1 MPDPIARLTV
11 DLDAVAH
18 NAAACA
24 RASGSTVA
32 PVVKA
37 DAYGLGAAAVAR
49 RLWVEGARTFFVARL
64 EEGVGTR
71 EAIPQAEVY
80 VLDGCTEGSAGA
92 LVEHRLKPV
101 LNSLDQVARWSQAGG
116 GFAGLHIDTGMNR
129 LGLRVEEAQ
138 ALAASPDRLR
148 HVDLDLVMSHLAC
161 AGEPEHSMNA
171 AQRDRFAAVAALF
184 PGVRRSLAN
193 SGGCFL
199 GESYGF
205 DLVRPGIALY
215 GGGPCG
221 IPDARLKPVVTLD
234 LPILQ
239 TRTVPK
245 DETVGYSATWRAQQ
259 LSRIAILGGGYA
271 DGVLRSASPGAYA
284 SVDGRSCPII
294 GRISMDLIA
303 IDVTDVPQAREGAY
317 AQLLGPTLPIDA
329 FAAAAGTL
337 AYEVLTRLGPRI
349 ERRYAG
355 GAA

>member
-1 MPDPIARLTV
+1 MTAARLTI
-11 DLDAVAH
+11 DLDAMAH
-18 NAAACA
+18 NARVCA
-24 RASGSTVA
+24 EVSGSRVA

-37 DAYGLGAAAVAR
+37 DGYGLGAAAVAG
-49 RLWVEGARTFFVARL
+49 RLWDEGARSFFVARAQ
-64 EEGVGTR
+64 EGAALRTCLP
-71 EAIPQAEVY
+71 EAEIF
-80 VLDGCTEGSAGA
+80 VLDGCVEGSAEA
-92 LVEHRLKPV
+92 LAAHRLKPV
-101 LNSLDQVARWSQAGG
+101 LNSLDQIARWSQAGG

-129 LGLRVEEAQ
+129 LGLRVEEAE

-161 AGEPEHSMNA
+161 AGEPQHPMNA
-171 AQRDRFAAVAALF
+171 DQRDRFASVAERF

-193 SGGCFL
+193 SGGCYL
-199 GESYGF
+199 GAAYGF
-205 DLVRPGIALY
+205 DLVRPGVALY

-221 IPDARLKPVVTLD
+221 SPDARLKPVVTLD

-245 DETVGYSATWRAQQ
+245 GETVGYSATWRAQE

-271 DGVLRSASPGAYA
+271 DGVLRSASPSAYA
-284 SVDGRSCPII
+284 SVDGRGCPII

-303 IDVTDVPQAREGAY
+303 IDVTDAPAAREGGF
-317 AQLLGPTLPIDA
+317 AQLLGPDLLVDD

-349 ERRYAG
+349 ERHYL
-355 GAA
+355 GATA

>member
-11 DLDAVAH
+11 DLDAVAS
-18 NAAACA
+18 NARACA
-24 RASGSTVA
+24 AESGATVA

-49 RLWVEGARTFFVARL
+49 RLWAEGARTFFVARL
-64 EEGVGTR
+64 AEGVGLR
-71 EAIPQAEVY
+71 EVSPQAEIY
-80 VLDGCTEGSAGA
+80 VLDGCTEGPAGA
-92 LVEHRLKPV
+92 LGDHRLKPV
-101 LNSLDQVARWSQAGG
+101 LNSLDQIARWSQAGG

-129 LGLRVEEAQ
+129 LGLRAEEAQ

-148 HVDLDLVMSHLAC
+148 HVDLDLMMSHLAC
-161 AGEPEHSMNA
+161 AGEPEHPMNA
-171 AQRDRFAAVAALF
+171 LQRDRFAAAAERF

-199 GESYGF
+199 GAAYGF
-205 DLVRPGIALY
+205 DLVRPGVALY
-215 GGGPCG
+215 GGGPSG
-221 IPDARLKPVVTLD
+221 SPDARLRPVVTLE
-234 LPILQ
+234 LPIVQ

-245 DETVGYSATWRAQQ
+245 GETVGYSATWRAQQ
-259 LSRIAILGGGYA
+259 LSHIAILGGGYA

-284 SVDGRSCPII
+284 SVDGRRCPII

-303 IDVTDVPQAREGAY
+303 IDVTDAPAAREGVF
-317 AQLLGPTLPIDA
+317 AQLLGPHLPIDD

-349 ERRYAG
+349 ERHYV
-355 GAA
+355 GATA